1 MSVRDFAKYLG
12 VSDRMVSKWET
23 GGEAIIPRP
32 VNQAALDTCLARA
45 PAEVR
50 RIVALWPPHTHTAG
64 HETASR
70 WTVHVVL
77 DVRARDR
84 AASLGRELALLA
96 TSLPMTLAS
105 ETTVS
110 PSDRPLCRYRLFE

>member
-12 VSDRMVSKWET
+12 VTDRMVSKWEI

-50 RIVALWPPHTHTAG
+50 RMVAFWPPHMHSSGQDTAQ
-64 HETASR
+64 R

-77 DVRARDR
+77 DVRSRDEAASVGR
-84 AASLGRELALLA
+84 DLAILAASLP
-96 TSLPMTLAS
+96 TILAS
-105 ETTVS
+105 ETTIS
-110 PSDRPLCRYRLFE
+110 PTERPLCCYRLFE